1 MANKKRWIIGAGVAV
16 GIFLLFAAQN
26 SQTPLGS
33 SGTVASTSRP
43 CTVRVTVD
51 SLNVRSSPDSF
62 ASVVQTYSKGEVMT
76 ADRTIR
82 NGFRQLGSDHWAKQE
97 FLDPTPGSDC
107 G

>member
-1 MANKKRWIIGAGVAV
+1 MAKRKQWVIGAGVVV
-16 GIFLLFAAQN
+16 GIFLLFAAHN

-33 SGTVASTSRP
+33 SGTVTSSSRS

-51 SLNVRSSPDSF
+51 SLNVRSRPDSF
-62 ASVVQTYSKGEVMT
+62 ASVVQTYNQGEVVS

-82 NGFRQLGSDHWAKQE
+82 NGFRQLGPDRWAARDY
-97 FLDPTPGSDC
+97 LVPMPDSDC